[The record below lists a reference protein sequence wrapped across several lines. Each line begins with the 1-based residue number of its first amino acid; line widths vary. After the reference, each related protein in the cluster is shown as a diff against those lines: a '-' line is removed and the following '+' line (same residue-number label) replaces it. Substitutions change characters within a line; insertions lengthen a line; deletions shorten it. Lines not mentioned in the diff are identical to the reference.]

1 MDEEDFV
8 NQILRDRIDNKLSS
22 RKEIEELND
31 KILFDI
37 YRNYMN
43 YEQNKENL
51 INSRKKLKDYY
62 YSNNNFTPGEYVK
75 YINTKYFYDLKIHK
89 GGFIRSID
97 GNMIRLVNGNNFWS
111 VDFTK
116 TKLFTKLNQE
126 QLIKLIIIET
136 FEEK

>member
-62 YSNNNFTPGEYVK
+62 YSNNNFTLGEYVK

>member
-1 MDEEDFV
+1 MDEEEFV